1 MKLEK
6 KKLWLYGGGAAAFTL
21 LVYFIFF
28 NKKIDK
34 TNPPIPQKPPKPP
47 KPPVIDPVIDP
58 EYEYP
63 DTETEDEVDQVTTR
77 SGTRLREK
85 PTTSS
90 KILKTY
96 SSGVSLTVIESEDMP
111 DGTWYQISSPMRGWV
126 RSDVVD

>member
-6 KKLWLYGGGAAAFTL
+6 KKLWLYGGGAAALTL

-34 TNPPIPQKPPKPP
+34 KVPVPPLPPIEDDVDVEDNGYDEIDESELPQK
-47 KPPVIDPVIDP
+47 
-58 EYEYP
+58 
-63 DTETEDEVDQVTTR
+63 VTTR
-77 SGTRLREK
+77 SGTRLRES
-85 PTTSS
+85 PNTNST
-90 KILKTY
+90 ILKTY
-96 SSGVSLTVIESEDMP
+96 TSGVSLTVIDSEEML

>member
-1 MKLEK
+1 MKLDR

-34 TNPPIPQKPPKPP
+34 KVPVPPVPPIEDDVVDDVEDNGYDEIDESELPQK
-47 KPPVIDPVIDP
+47 
-58 EYEYP
+58 
-63 DTETEDEVDQVTTR
+63 VTTR
-77 SGTRLREK
+77 SGTRLRES
-85 PTTSS
+85 PNTNS

-96 SSGVSLTVIESEDMP
+96 SSGVSLTVIDSEEML

>member
-34 TNPPIPQKPPKPP
+34 TNPPIPPKPP

-63 DTETEDEVDQVTTR
+63 DEEEVDQVTTR

>member
-6 KKLWLYGGGAAAFTL
+6 KKLWLYGGGAAALTL

-34 TNPPIPQKPPKPP
+34 KVPVPPVPPIEDDVDVEDNGYDEIDESELPQK
-47 KPPVIDPVIDP
+47 
-58 EYEYP
+58 
-63 DTETEDEVDQVTTR
+63 VTTR
-77 SGTRLREK
+77 SGTRLRES
-85 PTTSS
+85 PNTNST
-90 KILKTY
+90 ILKTY
-96 SSGVSLTVIESEDMP
+96 TSGVSLTVIDSEEML

>member
-1 MKLEK
+1 MKLDK

-34 TNPPIPQKPPKPP
+34 KVPVPPVPPIEDDVLADVEDNGYDEIDESELPK
-47 KPPVIDPVIDP
+47 K
-58 EYEYP
+58 
-63 DTETEDEVDQVTTR
+63 VTTR
-77 SGTRLREK
+77 SGTRLRES
-85 PTTSS
+85 PNTNS

-96 SSGVSLTVIESEDMP
+96 SSGVSLTVIDSEEML

>member
-1 MKLEK
+1 MTPEK
-6 KKLWLYGGGAAAFTL
+6 KKLWLYGGSAAALTL

-34 TNPPIPQKPPKPP
+34 KTTPPKP
-47 KPPVIDPVIDP
+47 KPPVIDPEYP
-58 EYEYP
+58 EYDPAPAPEYP
-63 DTETEDEVDQVTTR
+63 EEPEQVTTR

-85 PTTSS
+85 PTTDS

-96 SSGVSLTVIESEDMP
+96 TSGVKLTVIGSEEML
-111 DGTWYQISSPMRGWV
+111 DGTWYQISAPARGWV

>member
-1 MKLEK
+1 MKLDK

-34 TNPPIPQKPPKPP
+34 KVPVPPVPPIKDDVDDVEDNGYDEIDESELPQK
-47 KPPVIDPVIDP
+47 
-58 EYEYP
+58 
-63 DTETEDEVDQVTTR
+63 VTTR
-77 SGTRLREK
+77 SGTRLRES
-85 PTTSS
+85 PNTNS

-96 SSGVSLTVIESEDMP
+96 SSGVSLTVIDSEEML

>member
-1 MKLEK
+1 MKLDK
-6 KKLWLYGGGAAAFTL
+6 KKLWLYGGSAAALTL

-34 TNPPIPQKPPKPP
+34 TNPPPKPPIPP

-85 PTTSS
+85 PTTDS
-90 KILKTY
+90 KIIKTY
-96 SSGVSLTVIESEDMP
+96 SSGVKLRVIGSEEML
-111 DGTWYQISSPMRGWV
+111 DGTWYEIASPRGYV

>member
-34 TNPPIPQKPPKPP
+34 KVPVPPVPPIEDDVVDDVEDNGYDEIDESELPQK
-47 KPPVIDPVIDP
+47 
-58 EYEYP
+58 
-63 DTETEDEVDQVTTR
+63 VTTR
-77 SGTRLREK
+77 SGTRLRES
-85 PTTSS
+85 PNTNS

-96 SSGVSLTVIESEDMP
+96 SSGVSLTVIDSEEML

>member
-1 MKLEK
+1 MKLDK

-34 TNPPIPQKPPKPP
+34 KTNPPIPPKPP
-47 KPPVIDPVIDP
+47 KPPVIDP
-58 EYEYP
+58 EYPEYP
-63 DTETEDEVDQVTTR
+63 DTDPEEEVDQVTTR

-96 SSGVSLTVIESEDMP
+96 SSGVSLTVIESEEMP